1 MGVLYSDLSLQD
13 AGDIVRELETRGIPY
28 ETRGDGQTIL
38 APRSELA
45 RIRMDMAGQ
54 GIPVGSGVGYE
65 IFDEG
70 DTFSATSFVQNINH
84 LRALEGELSRTIGSF
99 AACRGRAG
107 APGHSRAPPCSSRDR
122 EAPRASIVLKLRGDL
137 EPSHVR
143 AIRHLVAS
151 AIEGME
157 SGTRLHCR

>member
-70 DTFSATSFVQNINH
+70 DTFLRHEFPVQNINH
-84 LRALEGELSRTIGSF
+84 LRALEGELSRTNRLL

-107 APGHSRAPPCSSRDR
+107 APGHSRAPP
-122 EAPRASIVLKLRGDL
+122 
-137 EPSHVR
+137 VR
-143 AIRHLVAS
+143 A
-151 AIEGME
+151 
-157 SGTRLHCR
+157 